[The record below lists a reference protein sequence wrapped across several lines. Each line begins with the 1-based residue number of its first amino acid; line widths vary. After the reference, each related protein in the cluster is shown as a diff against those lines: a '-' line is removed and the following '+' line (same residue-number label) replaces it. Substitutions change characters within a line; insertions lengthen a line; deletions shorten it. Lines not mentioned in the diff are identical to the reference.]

1 MTVLASQD
9 IFTFQ
14 RRAQDVRVDIAT
26 DAEPGDLS
34 GITFRSVNGSIE
46 KTGLTAES
54 GGNGLLVD
62 FTLSDDDLDVWAGTY
77 RWEMVAEVV
86 SQVYAVAYGWLIVAP
101 EVTEAESSS

>member
-54 GGNGLLVD
+54 GGIG
-62 FTLSDDDLDVWAGTY
+62 G
-77 RWEMVAEVV
+77 RWSLRLCRKCMRWRMV
-86 SQVYAVAYGWLIVAP
+86 G
-101 EVTEAESSS
+101 